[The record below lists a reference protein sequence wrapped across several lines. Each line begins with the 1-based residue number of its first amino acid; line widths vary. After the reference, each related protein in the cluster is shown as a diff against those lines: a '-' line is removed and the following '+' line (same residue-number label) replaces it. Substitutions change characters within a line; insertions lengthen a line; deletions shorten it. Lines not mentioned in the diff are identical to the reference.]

1 MNILKYAKSAFQSN
15 ILGFGWSEELPLT
28 SMVVGR
34 FFCVHV
40 FENVPLVEEAQNEF
54 IFFLN
59 KEIEIIKALSKFN

>member
-1 MNILKYAKSAFQSN
+1 MNILKYAKSAFQINS
-15 ILGFGWSEELPLT
+15 LGFGWSGELPLT

-54 IFFLN
+54 IFF
-59 KEIEIIKALSKFN
+59 